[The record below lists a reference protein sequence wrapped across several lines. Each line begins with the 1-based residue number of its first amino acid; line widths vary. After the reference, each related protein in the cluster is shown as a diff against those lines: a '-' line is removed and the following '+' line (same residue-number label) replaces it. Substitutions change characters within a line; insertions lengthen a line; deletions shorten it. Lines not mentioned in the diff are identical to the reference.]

1 MRTPPSDHL
10 NRFLERR
17 GRWLSENATLTLATL
32 VVFLGITAGFGYA
45 LHAIHRKE
53 RAAAGDTAA
62 ASRGGGL
69 GGAIETCAHAA
80 VDFEPDA
87 SAAAIRRAL
96 RAAEAVVTY
105 GPDEFGRYQL
115 RLSGGAQGA
124 GVASLRASGVASS
137 VGAYPEC
144 PP

>member
-1 MRTPPSDHL
+1 MHTPPTDPM

-17 GRWLSENATLTLATL
+17 GRWLSQNATLTLTTL
-32 VVFLGITAGFGYA
+32 VVFLGITAGFGYS
-45 LHAIHRKE
+45 LQAIHQKQKTVASD
-53 RAAAGDTAA
+53 AAV
-62 ASRGGGL
+62 ASRGGGI
-69 GGAIETCAHAA
+69 GGAVETCAHAA

-87 SAAAIRRAL
+87 SASNIRRAL

-115 RLSGGAQGA
+115 RLSDGAQGA

-137 VGAYPEC
+137 VSAYPEC